1 MNSYG
6 TDVLP
11 GLVKIYCV
19 DKSVNSGFNFHQ
31 DPNEIYLRTTTWS
44 GNRRRGS
51 SDPRRAERLDAICV
65 LRQHHMA
72 GIVGELR
79 VDELR
84 RFRERERELRGRGC
98 VVYSQRQNP
107 ADLDWDHQHQDHVR
121 IISGESGL
129 CTRVLHKTV
138 CTLNGSANNVMCRR
152 RWRHVHRGDVVEEF
166 PSRFECREWVP
177 ARLVMRNAARE
188 PRFGFPESPNPTLAT
203 ADKRRILFVV
213 TSAQA
218 KPFLPLRNTVMALRP
233 KALGQAL
240 YKTRKSAETVVHQL
254 CQVKVSSGMAVAA
267 AASVIWIDSDA
278 DDDFIE
284 IIERP
289 TPRKP
294 LSTSQDPQGSAAAG
308 GRRRRPC
315 RCACAA
321 EKWEEEDELAQQQA
335 AEIEGKSLR
344 LIARLQEMDAKM
356 AEKRQKLA
364 QSKDVPDDGIVY
376 HVIIDA
382 EGKTIEGDD
391 DPDNA
396 AHLDL
401 VKRDFEQAL
410 AAGLKVKTVQW
421 FVNANLEARFE
432 AAKALLN
439 SLGIDTTEKNLFH
452 GTAEANIQPILQ
464 AGFSVAS
471 GFLVPGLSPGARQA
485 HGAAC
490 GVGVYLATNPSTSVG
505 YAQGATRMFMCRVI
519 TGRSTPTVSHSV
531 PLPLGRDSYESWTQ
545 PGGGVYVVKYVDLVV
560 PRYVVEFENN
570 AALLNYGVA
579 PVAMPRI
586 AIPPIIAAP
595 AYQGLLAR
603 LGALAA
609 APPPGALGLLPAPA
623 AAPPALG
630 GGIFGLPGPSL
641 LPAAPPPA
649 KRKRAAAKPKSA
661 ATKPASTSIPLLC
674 RKGKG
679 KAKQEPDWE

>member
-1 MNSYG
+1 
-6 TDVLP
+6 
-11 GLVKIYCV
+11 
-19 DKSVNSGFNFHQ
+19 
-31 DPNEIYLRTTTWS
+31 
-44 GNRRRGS
+44 
-51 SDPRRAERLDAICV
+51 
-65 LRQHHMA
+65 
-72 GIVGELR
+72 
-79 VDELR
+79 
-84 RFRERERELRGRGC
+84 
-98 VVYSQRQNP
+98 
-107 ADLDWDHQHQDHVR
+107 
-121 IISGESGL
+121 
-129 CTRVLHKTV
+129 
-138 CTLNGSANNVMCRR
+138 
-152 RWRHVHRGDVVEEF
+152 
-166 PSRFECREWVP
+166 
-177 ARLVMRNAARE
+177 
-188 PRFGFPESPNPTLAT
+188 
-203 ADKRRILFVV
+203 
-213 TSAQA
+213 
-218 KPFLPLRNTVMALRP
+218 
-233 KALGQAL
+233 
-240 YKTRKSAETVVHQL
+240 
-254 CQVKVSSGMAVAA
+254 MAVAA

-294 LSTSQDPQGSAAAG
+294 LSSQKKRQRAQSPDDSDIEFVEATPRRAKTHKVTPQQADDDDDHA
-308 GRRRRPC
+308 
-315 RCACAA
+315 
-321 EKWEEEDELAQQQA
+321 A

-439 SLGIDTTEKNLFH
+439 SLGIDATEKNLFH

-464 AGFSVAS
+464 AGFSS

-505 YAQGATRMFMCRVI
+505 YAQGATRMFMCRGI

-595 AYQGLLAR
+595 CLPGTACAPRSTRSCSPSWCSRTATCPGCRTTRPWWGHLWAPGPL
-603 LGALAA
+603 
-609 APPPGALGLLPAPA
+609 PPP
-623 AAPPALG
+623 
-630 GGIFGLPGPSL
+630 
-641 LPAAPPPA
+641 
-649 KRKRAAAKPKSA
+649 RRAAAS
-661 ATKPASTSIPLLC
+661 
-674 RKGKG
+674 
-679 KAKQEPDWE
+679 